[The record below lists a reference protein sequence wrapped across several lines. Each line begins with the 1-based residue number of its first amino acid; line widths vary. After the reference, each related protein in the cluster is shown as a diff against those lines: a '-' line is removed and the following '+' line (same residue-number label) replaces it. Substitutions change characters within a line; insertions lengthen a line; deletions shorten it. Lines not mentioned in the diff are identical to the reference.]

1 MNKPD
6 PPPLF
11 MQTQQIKVPEHKHIG
26 MILSNDCS
34 WSTHIKHV
42 TEKAWKRIHVMRSLT
57 FTLDRRSL
65 ETIYLSFI
73 GPLLEYGDLIFDIL
87 TNFEQNELD
96 EIQNEAARI
105 VTVTTKFTS
114 VENIYTDTGWQTLG
128 NRRNVTFIN

>member
-1 MNKPD
+1 
-6 PPPLF
+6 
-11 MQTQQIKVPEHKHIG
+11 
-26 MILSNDCS
+26 
-34 WSTHIKHV
+34 
-42 TEKAWKRIHVMRSLT
+42 MRSLT

-73 GPLLEYGDLIFDIL
+73 RPLLEYGDLIFDIL

-105 VTVTTKFTS
+105 VTGTTKFTS
-114 VENIYTDTGWQTLG
+114 VETIYTDTGWQTLG